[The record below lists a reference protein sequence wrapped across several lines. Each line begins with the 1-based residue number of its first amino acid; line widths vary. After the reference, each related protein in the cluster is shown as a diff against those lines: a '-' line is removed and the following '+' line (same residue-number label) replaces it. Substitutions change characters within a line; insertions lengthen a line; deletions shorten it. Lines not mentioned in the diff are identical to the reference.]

1 VEGTSVVKDVIEL
14 CAALFGMEPASS
26 VLLFNSR
33 ILDKNATFG
42 ASGVAE
48 GDLLLIMSAPSPS
61 QQQQLAPT
69 QRTLPATSGGGL
81 DFSSLLGGGGGGGG
95 GLNLIPNIQRAS
107 SNAVKHIQF
116 QTYIFKICLDI
127 SLHLTVQSS

>member
-1 VEGTSVVKDVIEL
+1 VEETSVVKDVIEL
-14 CAALFGMEPASS
+14 CAALFGMEPESS

-61 QQQQLAPT
+61 QQQQLAPGQA
-69 QRTLPATSGGGL
+69 QRTLPATSGAGL
-81 DFSSLLGGGGGGGG
+81 DFSSLLGGGGGGG

-116 QTYIFKICLDI
+116 PNIY
-127 SLHLTVQSS
+127 V